1 VSTLCRFPYSV
12 CRPSCRG
19 GETGQAREFE
29 RDLWLLASRRRA
41 DAVACVPTIESSLTP
56 AGAAAV
62 DRARTPLDHLRL
74 PQLSCACRDKLWGP
88 TVPGRVESTVHRA
101 LACTCTSRTKTPSF
115 LCFATVRTPGKMP
128 PWPMP
133 RVSTRMS
140 SARKVEA
147 SLLGFVP
154 QRKLEHAPMLEGRRA
169 DDILSRRRPNT
180 LVASEPYPRPAS
192 LSLEPP

>member
-1 VSTLCRFPYSV
+1 MN
-12 CRPSCRG
+12 
-19 GETGQAREFE
+19 
-29 RDLWLLASRRRA
+29 LWLLASRRRA

-62 DRARTPLDHLRL
+62 DRARTPLNHLCL
-74 PQLSCACRDKLWGP
+74 SQLLCARRVMWRAP

-101 LACTCTSRTKTPSF
+101 LACTCTSRTETPSF
-115 LCFATVRTPGKMP
+115 LRSATVRTPGKMLP
-128 PWPMP
+128 QPMS

-140 SARKVEA
+140 SARKVKA

-154 QRKLEHAPMLEGRRA
+154 QRKLEHAPMLEDRRA
-169 DDILSRRRPNT
+169 DDVLSHRRPST

>member
-1 VSTLCRFPYSV
+1 M
-12 CRPSCRG
+12 
-19 GETGQAREFE
+19 GQAREVE
-29 RDLWLLASRRRA
+29 VNLWLLASRRRA
-41 DAVACVPTIESSLTP
+41 DAVTCVPTIESSLTL

-62 DRARTPLDHLRL
+62 DRARTPLDHLCL
-74 PQLSCACRDKLWGP
+74 SQLLCARRVMLRAP

-115 LCFATVRTPGKMP
+115 LRSATVRTPGKMS
-128 PWPMP
+128 PWPMS
-133 RVSTRMS
+133 RVSMRMS
-140 SARKVEA
+140 SARKGKA

-154 QRKLEHAPMLEGRRA
+154 QRKLEHAPMLEDRRA
-169 DDILSRRRPNT
+169 DDVLSHRRPST

>member
-1 VSTLCRFPYSV
+1 LCRFPYSV
-12 CRPSCRG
+12 CRSPCRG
-19 GETGQAREFE
+19 EETGQAREVE
-29 RDLWLLASRRRA
+29 MNLWLLASRRRA

-74 PQLSCACRDKLWGP
+74 PQLSCACRDKLWAP

-115 LCFATVRTPGKMP
+115 LCSATVRPPGKMP

-140 SARKVEA
+140 SARKVLKQNVH
-147 SLLGFVP
+147 ST
-154 QRKLEHAPMLEGRRA
+154 
-169 DDILSRRRPNT
+169 PNT
-180 LVASEPYPRPAS
+180 QQAEQSWLHTRREQKTCQSIFPEN
-192 LSLEPP
+192 